1 MKPRR
6 PSRPAHATEDEKRLF
21 AHVMRDAVPAKRRGK
36 LFHPA
41 KPAAPPEPVP
51 PPPAPPIPPPPAAKR
66 GRVGSAQPAPKPNP
80 GLDRGTEKRLK
91 AGEIPIERRIDL
103 HGMTQAD
110 AHAALDRFVRQA
122 ARDGLRLLLVI
133 TGKGSASEG
142 VLRRAVPRWLTAG
155 EHATTVL
162 RTAPAQTRH
171 GGEGALYVLLRRKR
185 QEMQKR

>member
-21 AHVMRDAVPAKRRGK
+21 ATVMRDAVPVKRRAK
-36 LFHPA
+36 LIHPA
-41 KPAAPPEPVP
+41 KPAAKPEPVP
-51 PPPAPPIPPPPAAKR
+51 PPPPPVPPPPAAAKR
-66 GRVGSAQPAPKPNP
+66 GRAGPVAAPPKPNP

-91 AGEIPIERRIDL
+91 AGDIPIERRIDL
-103 HGMTQAD
+103 HGMTQAA

-142 VLRRAVPRWLTAG
+142 VLRRAVPRWLNSG
-155 EHATTVL
+155 EHAATVL
-162 RTAPAQTRH
+162 RTAPAQARH
-171 GGEGALYVLLRRKR
+171 GGEGALYVLMRRR
-185 QEMQKR
+185 RP

>member
-21 AHVMRDAVPAKRRGK
+21 ATVMRDAVPVKRRAK
-36 LFHPA
+36 LYNPA
-41 KPAAPPEPVP
+41 KPVAKPEPVP
-51 PPPAPPIPPPPAAKR
+51 APPPVLPPPPSVKR
-66 GRVGSAQPAPKPNP
+66 GRAGATPPAPKPNP

-91 AGEIPIERRIDL
+91 AGDIPIERRIDL
-103 HGMTQAD
+103 HGMTQAA

-155 EHATTVL
+155 EHAATVL
-162 RTAPAQTRH
+162 RTASAQTRH

-185 QEMQKR
+185 S